1 MIKLVLIDVDG
12 TLYGPD
18 GVHPRVWESADRAR
32 ARGLHLAICTGRSG
46 AGVALDYAR
55 RLDPDGLH
63 IFDGGAVIL
72 GGDGVVHHSARLDA
86 AAYAELL
93 AIARASDFDV
103 ETYTAEGGYFIE
115 RETPDLVAH
124 QEVLGRRA
132 TVMPLDRVPGTVAR
146 LQFVVQETPAWQ
158 ATRPRVRGL
167 PGLEMHEATSPTL
180 GHIVFASVTPHG
192 ASKLSAAGWIAR
204 RFGLDGLARVAMVG
218 DGENDLELIRAAGLG
233 IAMGNAPAHVQAAA
247 DRIVGRVEHAGLADA
262 LDALG

>member
-12 TLYGPD
+12 TLYGPS

-55 RLDPDGLH
+55 RLDPQGMH

-72 GGDGVVHHSARLDA
+72 GGDGVVRHSTQLDR
-86 AAYAELL
+86 AAYDALL
-93 AIARASDFDV
+93 AIARTNDFDV

-124 QEVLGRRA
+124 QKILGRTA
-132 TVMPLDRVPGTVAR
+132 TVMPLDEVPGTIAR
-146 LQFVVQETPAWQ
+146 LQFVVQEDPAWQ
-158 ATRPRVRGL
+158 AARPQVRAL
-167 PGLEMHEATSPTL
+167 TALEMHEATSPTMM
-180 GHIVFASVTPHG
+180 HIVFASVTRRG
-192 ASKLSAAGWIAR
+192 ASKLAAAGWIAGQ
-204 RFGLDGLARVAMVG
+204 FGLDGLARVAMVG
-218 DGENDLELIRAAGLG
+218 DGDNDLELIRAAGLG
-233 IAMGNAPAHVQAAA
+233 IAMGNAPAHIQAAA
-247 DRIVGRVEHAGLADA
+247 DRVVGRVENAGLADA